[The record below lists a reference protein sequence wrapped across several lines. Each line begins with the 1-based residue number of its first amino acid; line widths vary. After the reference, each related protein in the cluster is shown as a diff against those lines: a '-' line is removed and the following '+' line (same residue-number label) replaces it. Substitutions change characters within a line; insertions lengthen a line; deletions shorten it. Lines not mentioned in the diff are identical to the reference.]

1 MRFAVFATFGLAL
14 AVSADRGSNCV
25 EPRSNSMKFSLVS
38 QKNTTGQWTAQLQ
51 LIHDGR
57 KTDERSS
64 WEVDLEQSVISCNG
78 QERIN
83 LTATLTAPP
92 EPPTPGYELFPRMG
106 YYKFHPTGHIWKD
119 ALSVCMQ
126 EGAHLA
132 IINSKAEANLIKGL
146 FARYLEVK
154 SSTDN
159 NHAFLGYHDHYNE
172 GQYET
177 ILGQPL
183 NSTGYYVFTSG
194 QPNNAAIGIDPDQD
208 CGGVT
213 REGLLND
220 LPCNTRY
227 AFFCEM
233 ELP

>member
-1 MRFAVFATFGLAL
+1 MMPAGTLIHYECIGRSSYYIRNRMRFAVFATFGLAL

-146 FARYLEVK
+146 FA
-154 SSTDN
+154 
-159 NHAFLGYHDHYNE
+159 
-172 GQYET
+172 
-177 ILGQPL
+177 
-183 NSTGYYVFTSG
+183 STGYYVFTSG